1 MQNTYKDIFQKC
13 KYLIKQT
20 QEHQLLFRPHSGIG
34 SAQGPHIFDGNVPA
48 LPQQPHGVPIDNVVQ
63 GH

>member
-1 MQNTYKDIFQKC
+1 MQIPNKK
-13 KYLIKQT
+13 KP

-34 SAQGPHIFDGNVPA
+34 SAQEPHIFDGNVPA
-48 LPQQPHGVPIDNVVQ
+48 LPQQRHEVPIDTVIQ